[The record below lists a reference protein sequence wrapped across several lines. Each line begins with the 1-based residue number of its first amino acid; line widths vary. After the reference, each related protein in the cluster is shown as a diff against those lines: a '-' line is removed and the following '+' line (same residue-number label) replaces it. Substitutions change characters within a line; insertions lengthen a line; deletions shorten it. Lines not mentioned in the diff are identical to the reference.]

1 MKYLKHLA
9 ISTLLALNAF
19 GGWHDTAPFV
29 AWPATNHL
37 RWVDNVGVYT
47 NASNPTNTGYGAW
60 TNNLLLTN
68 LWYGENYDLAFN
80 LVTNITPLYYDSFF
94 SFPPTLSSG
103 FLNAKDTRLFDCT
116 MGVLERHLVLSPGNT
131 VSNFITDPV
140 LADYGYAPSIE
151 FYRGERDA
159 IAFLKTWILNNCASF
174 YYTTNG
180 WQSSTN
186 YSEISLCAQS
196 GVVSNFL
203 RYTPSR
209 SADSSSTVYQRILT
223 NTFVLCQGTNAAQM
237 ATNSLI
243 DSAGV
248 EFTAVGTNGTL
259 ITRIATNVDIQ
270 AGASLGD
277 YGFDGLRR
285 VITNLTATAKT
296 PTWGIGGGTNWSAS
310 YSSNFPA
317 GSIGT
322 FNSGPLGSV
331 VDLAQVEI
339 DTLASFIQLQYPLD
353 SWGWQFPDTLSSFV
367 TVTKTNTA
375 PYAHASASWSFV
387 QNVRYLWGLNST
399 NGTSDDAVFF
409 DGTDDLMNGTN
420 FSYDA
425 GNSWYGHSRG
435 YGTTWDNYAAPLVY
449 AGTDAAIDR
458 TLIITAKTNG
468 ASFVV
473 YSNSFAGGTSSLTTD
488 VVRIAQP
495 SLGNFGVQA
504 VPYNNTFFASIYT
517 SYSSFKYFNWFYA
530 CASYPS
536 NTLTGADNWGWGG
549 GTGAV
554 KSESTNC
561 PVPTVTAD
569 KAIEIWDFE
578 YK

>member
-1 MKYLKHLA
+1 MKFLKHLA
-9 ISTLLALNAF
+9 ISTLLALNAW
-19 GGWHDTAPFV
+19 GGWHDDAPFV

-47 NASNPTNTGYGAW
+47 NTSNPTNSGYGAW
-60 TNNLLLTN
+60 TNNYYVSTN
-68 LWYGENYDLAFN
+68 WWVHPSGDISEYVAPFFLKGRLGLNSS
-80 LVTNITPLYYDSFF
+80 VSTNMM
-94 SFPPTLSSG
+94 
-103 FLNAKDTRLFDCT
+103 LNAEDTRTEDCT
-116 MGVLERHLVLSPGNT
+116 LAIIERYIAVSPANT
-131 VSNFITDPV
+131 VSNFYTKIYTSFELRRPWV
-140 LADYGYAPSIE
+140 
-151 FYRGERDA
+151 YRGERQNIED
-159 IAFLKTWILNNCASF
+159 LKAVILNELVPNF
-174 YYTTNG
+174 YYTTNS
-180 WQSSTN
+180 WQSAIAFDET
-186 YSEISLCAQS
+186 SLCA
-196 GVVSNFL
+196 VSQVPTNFL

-209 SADSSSTVYQRILT
+209 SADSSAPTYQRILT
-223 NTFVLCQGTNAAQM
+223 NTFVLCQASNGLYA
-237 ATNSLI
+237 ATNTLV
-243 DSAGV
+243 DSAGT
-248 EFTAVGTNGTL
+248 EFVAVGTNGTTV
-259 ITRIATNVDIQ
+259 TRYATNTNIE
-270 AGASLGD
+270 AGKTLGD

-285 VITNLTATAKT
+285 VITNLCATVKT

-409 DGTDDLMNGTN
+409 DGTDDLMNGNN